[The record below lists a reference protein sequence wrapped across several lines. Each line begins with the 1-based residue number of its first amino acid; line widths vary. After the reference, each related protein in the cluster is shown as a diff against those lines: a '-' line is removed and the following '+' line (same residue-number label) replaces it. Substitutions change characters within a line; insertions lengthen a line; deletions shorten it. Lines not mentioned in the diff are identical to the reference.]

1 MLIKLDEKEGSL
13 ERKKLD
19 GGAHTERYNLMGEG
33 YVHCQHL
40 QVFSPL
46 FFHIWSTV
54 AGRKITTMYICL
66 RIWLQYKNSSLI
78 LL

>member
-40 QVFSPL
+40 QSSISGAPL
-46 FFHIWSTV
+46 RDARV
-54 AGRKITTMYICL
+54 P
-66 RIWLQYKNSSLI
+66 Q
-78 LL
+78 